1 MSADERVT
9 RAALSRRLKPIAVP
23 RALPLLPGRVWSDA
37 EWERISLGYRARD
50 MDQKWNVFT
59 EGDVVH
65 VHRSWTGFGMYEATF
80 TPVEGGGRKIT
91 AAVVERDPERYRN
104 DDDAYDCLML
114 ELVLSAIV
122 LGEPA
127 DELRQRLVESA
138 RARAKD
144 PNVSGGLVQHSVLGL
159 RSDS

>member
-1 MSADERVT
+1 MPTDERVT
-9 RAALSRRLKPIAVP
+9 RASLSRRLKPISAP
-23 RALPLLPGRVWSDA
+23 HRLPLLPERVWSDA

-50 MDQKWNVFT
+50 MDEKWNVFT

-80 TPVEGGGRKIT
+80 APVEGGGRRI
-91 AAVVERDPERYRN
+91 AAALAERDPERYRN
-104 DDDAYDCLML
+104 DDDTYDGLML

-144 PNVSGGLVQHSVLGL
+144 PTVSGGLVQHSVLGL
-159 RSDS
+159 RSDA